1 MKSAID
7 ADDERHDAEAARA
20 RRDDAIVAGN
30 ILERR
35 AGVGMR
41 AFVVVAEAFFL
52 QHGEEFVVGE

>member
-1 MKSAID
+1 MAID

-20 RRDDAIVAGN
+20 RGDDAIVARN

-41 AFVVVAEAFFL
+41 AFVVIPEAFFL
-52 QHGEEFVVGE
+52 QHREKFVVGE